1 MIGAN
6 VYSFLFFIAIGIF
19 IGIFIIIFFL
29 SIKIIGPAEVGL
41 VMKRFGRKLSE
52 DNPIAFNGEAGYQA
66 DLLMPG
72 FRFKMWIFY
81 RVTKFPWVQ
90 IPAGEIGVVI
100 AQIGKTLPQGAKSA
114 TYKKDFGN
122 FTDLKVFVTKGGG
135 KGVQRPVL
143 PPGSLLPIHPVA
155 FLIISKNRV
164 YGLPI
169 SPDFSEKGSRLTPK
183 DFNLSVDQ
191 LNVVKIEPA
200 SRGEQGETDVIG
212 VITTLEGNPLQAGH
226 IASRLGGFK
235 DIEELESGN
244 AGIKAEESN
253 PETTEGAS
261 IAGTKTT
268 GKTEAAGIEAGAS
281 TKIDNATLIEALL
294 NDQNAGHQNFQDFQA
309 FIDKG
314 GEMGLQHDVLRYG
327 AYTLNPFLVKV
338 EIVPMLVVKQGE
350 TAVIKAYEGLPTRDT
365 SGAEFKFGSLVKPGH
380 HGLWE
385 EPLRTGKY
393 AINPRIYHAEIV
405 PTCIIK
411 LDWAEG
417 ITGAHNLDK
426 DLKPIVAKSNEGFK
440 FSIDLQ
446 VLIHVPDTK
455 APRVISMVG
464 SMQNLVT
471 EVLQAAVGNLFRD
484 KLGSMP
490 AIKFIET
497 RQSVQEEAFAH
508 IKDQL
513 GSYDVE
519 TKGVYIQDV
528 DLPQNLVDVLTKREI
543 ANQEIKTFEMEELA
557 QDKRV
562 DMEKAKGMADKQ
574 GELASSEVG
583 ITIKSNNAEARKKE
597 ADGEAYFISETGQA
611 KAAEVKAV
619 GLANAEAYQKQVQA
633 LGQMPTALVNVVGA
647 LSKSATP
654 FMPNILVAGGGNGAL
669 EGLAASLMG
678 LAGKY
683 SSSMGSKQEESVPV
697 PDGEKENQ

>member
-1 MIGAN
+1 MTALFPL
-6 VYSFLFFIAIGIF
+6 VDFLVVSLFPGIF
-19 IGIFIIIFFL
+19 ILIFFL

-41 VMKRFGRKLSE
+41 VMKRFGKKLSD
-52 DNPIAFNGEAGYQA
+52 DNPIAFKDEAGYQA
-66 DLLMPG
+66 ELLMPG

-81 RVTKFPWVQ
+81 KVTKFPWVQ
-90 IPAGEIGVVI
+90 IPAGEIGVII

-114 TYKKDFGN
+114 TYKKEFGN
-122 FTDLKVFVTKGGG
+122 FIDLKAFITNGGE

-155 FLIISKNRV
+155 FLIISKKRV

-169 SPDFSEKGSRLTPK
+169 SHDLGEKGSQLAPK
-183 DFNLSVDQ
+183 DFNLSPEQ
-191 LNVVKIEPA
+191 LNVVEIKPA
-200 SRGEQGETDVIG
+200 TTRGDQGETDVVG
-212 VITTLEGNPLQAGH
+212 VITTLEGKSLQAGH

-235 DIEELESGN
+235 DIEDLEKNHGKT
-244 AGIKAEESN
+244 KAEGTEV
-253 PETTEGAS
+253 ETTEGTEE
-261 IAGTKTT
+261 TK
-268 GKTEAAGIEAGAS
+268 GVAEV
-281 TKIDNATLIEALL
+281 DNATLIEALL
-294 NDQNAGHQNFQDFQA
+294 NDQNAVHQNFQDFQA
-309 FIDKG
+309 FIDKK

-327 AYTLNPFLVKV
+327 VYTLNPFLVKV
-338 EIVPMLVVKQGE
+338 EIVPMLVVRQGE

-365 SGAEFKFGSLVKPGH
+365 SGSEFKFGSLVKPGH

-411 LDWAEG
+411 LDWAQG

-426 DLKPIVAKSNEGFK
+426 DLMPITAKSKEGFV
-440 FSIDLQ
+440 FNIDLQ

-490 AIKFIET
+490 AITFIET
-497 RQSVQEEAFAH
+497 RQNVQGEAFAH
-508 IKDQL
+508 IKEQL

-528 DLPQNLVDVLTKREI
+528 ELPKNLVEVLTEREI
-543 ANQEIKTFEMEELA
+543 ANQEIKTYEMKKLA

-574 GELASSEVG
+574 ADLASSEVG
-583 ITIKSNNAEARKKE
+583 ISIKSNNAEARKKE

-619 GLANAEAYQKQVQA
+619 GLANAEAYQKQVEA

-647 LSKSATP
+647 LSKGTMP
-654 FMPNILVAGGGNGAL
+654 FVPNILVAGGGSNAFA
-669 EGLAASLMG
+669 GLAASLMG
-678 LAGKY
+678 QVSKY
-683 SSSMGSKQEESVPV
+683 SSSIIRPEQEETSSVLG
-697 PDGEKENQ
+697 GEKENQ